1 MTTNSIMR
9 AESTRLK
16 VAIWLLITMS
26 VAVVVV
32 PLAWVIRLAFRP
44 QSAYSGDPTGV
55 GGGFTFDNIRAA
67 WDAGIGSGLLTSAL
81 VVPLGAMIATVLAT
95 VTGYAL
101 AKENVPFKRTVT
113 ALIVGTIAVPLTSL
127 AVPVFDQALQ
137 FGYLGSRPALAVVY
151 GVLFTGWGVLFM
163 TSYFSALPDE
173 LLEAA
178 RCDGAGRLRTM
189 IAIALPISVPAM
201 ISIFVVNM
209 FSMWSELII
218 GLIMLPTTS
227 QQTAAVVLAQFA
239 TQYRSGGPVT
249 AAAMLVMIFPMV
261 IAFFVCQ
268 RWLKAEILGGAVKG

>member
-1 MTTNSIMR
+1 MTVNT
-9 AESTRLK
+9 A
-16 VAIWLLITMS
+16 AHTMS
-26 VAVVVV
+26 NAVRIGIWTVIAFSVAAVIL
-32 PLAWVIRLAFRP
+32 PLAWVVRLAFRP
-44 QSAYSGDPTGV
+44 LDAYTGDPTGLD
-55 GGGFTFDNIRAA
+55 GGVTLENIQGA

-81 VVPLGAMIATVLAT
+81 IVPLGALIATVLAT

-101 AKENVPFKRTVT
+101 AKEDVPFRRGVT
-113 ALIVGTIAVPLTSL
+113 GLIVATIAVPLTSL

-163 TSYFSALPDE
+163 SSYFSALPDE

-178 RCDGAGRLRTM
+178 RCDGAGRVRTM
-189 IAIALPISVPAM
+189 VEVAFPISIPAM

-218 GLIMLPTTS
+218 GLVLLPTTS

-249 AAAMLVMIFPMV
+249 AAAMLIMILPMV
-261 IAFFVCQ
+261 VAFFVCQ

>member
-1 MTTNSIMR
+1 MSANITGR
-9 AESTRLK
+9 AESKTLRA
-16 VAIWLLITMS
+16 AIWLVIAMS
-26 VAVVVV
+26 VAAVLL

-44 QSAYSGDPTGV
+44 LSEYTGDPTGID
-55 GGGFTFDNIRAA
+55 GGVTFENIQTA
-67 WDAGIGSGLLTSAL
+67 WEAGIGNGLLTSAL
-81 VVPLGAMIATVLAT
+81 VVPLGALIATVLAT

-101 AKENVPFKRTVT
+101 AKEEVPFRRAITG
-113 ALIVGTIAVPLTSL
+113 LIVATIAVPLTSL

-137 FGYLGSRPALAVVY
+137 FGYLGSRPALGVVY

-163 TSYFSALPDE
+163 TSYYSALPDE

-178 RCDGAGRLRTM
+178 RCDGAGRFRTM
-189 IAIALPISVPAM
+189 IEIAFPISVPAM

-209 FSMWSELII
+209 FSMWSELIV
-218 GLIMLPTTS
+218 GLILLPTTS

-249 AAAMLVMIFPMV
+249 AAAMLIMIMPMV
-261 IAFFVCQ
+261 IAFFLCQ